1 MSQKEGE
8 GPANN
13 NPPTARFPGATQA
26 LLLLLAINIFNY
38 VDRQILSAVVPNI
51 RSEFFGP
58 DKQPGPVVHTLLS
71 WLESILGSNPE
82 NAMIGL
88 LAMAFMVTYML
99 MAPVFGLLRIRRWWI
114 VAGGVAVWSLA
125 SGASGLATAF
135 GALLL
140 TRCFVGIGEAAYGP
154 VAPTMIADMFPLK
167 ERGKMLSWFYLAI
180 PVGSAIGFIFG
191 GLIAAWLGWRWAF
204 YLVVPPGL
212 LLAIWCMFKV
222 DPPHGQYD
230 KGAGGATSGHKKIAW
245 KDVVELIKNRSY
257 VLNTLGM
264 AAMTFAIGGMAFWMP
279 SYINEFRG
287 VGNLAE
293 VNLIFGV
300 ILVLSGLSATIAGG
314 YLADKLRARFKGS
327 YFTVSGLAIL
337 VGLPF
342 FIGTLYLPFP
352 LAWVCIFLACF
363 CLFFNTG
370 PTNTILANVTHPSIR
385 ASAFALNILVI
396 HGLGDVISPLVIG
409 AVTDAFGKNM
419 NIAFLGMSGVMLIGG
434 LFWLWG
440 ARYLA
445 EDTAKVSGTEDETK

>member
-1 MSQKEGE
+1 MSKDSEE
-8 GPANN
+8 KPNT
-13 NPPTARFPGATQA
+13 PTRFPGATQA

-38 VDRQILSAVVPNI
+38 LDRQILSAVVPMI
-51 RSEFFGP
+51 RTEYFGP
-58 DKQPGPVVHTLLS
+58 DKDQGPVVGTLLH

-88 LAMAFMVTYML
+88 TAMAFMVTYML
-99 MAPVFGLLRIRRWWI
+99 AAPIFGLLRLKRWWI
-114 VAGGVAVWSLA
+114 VAFGVALWSLA
-125 SGASGLATAF
+125 SGATGLATTF

-154 VAPTMIADMFPLK
+154 IAPTLIADMFPLK

-180 PVGSAIGFIFG
+180 PVGSALGFIFG

-204 YLVVPPGL
+204 YLVVPPGII
-212 LLAIWCMFKV
+212 LAAWASMKLE
-222 DPPHGQYD
+222 PAHGQFD
-230 KGAGGATSGHKKIAW
+230 LGGPKTGKRKLTRQDYVSLAR
-245 KDVVELIKNRSY
+245 NRSY

-279 SYINEFRG
+279 SYVSEFRG
-287 VGNLAE
+287 VGNLAQ

-300 ILVLSGLSATIAGG
+300 ILVASGLGATLAGT
-314 YLADKLRARFKGS
+314 YMADKLRARFKGS
-327 YFTVSGLAIL
+327 YFTVSGLAII

-342 FIGTLYLPFP
+342 FIATLYVPFP
-352 LAWVCIFLACF
+352 YAWACIFVSCF

-370 PTNTILANVTHPSIR
+370 PTNTILANVTEPAIR

-396 HGLGDVISPLVIG
+396 HALGDVISPLVIG
-409 AVTDAFGKNM
+409 VVTDVFDKNM
-419 NIAFLGMSGVMLIGG
+419 NVAFLAMSGVMALGG

-440 ARYLA
+440 AKHLEA
-445 EDTAKVSGTEDETK
+445 DTAKIAGPADPNNQ

>member
-1 MSQKEGE
+1 MSQHDSPQQNG
-8 GPANN
+8 AAQ
-13 NPPTARFPGATQA
+13 TRFPGAMPA
-26 LLLLLAINIFNY
+26 LLLLLSINIFNY
-38 VDRQILSAVVPNI
+38 VDRQILSAVVPML
-51 RSEFFGP
+51 RTEFFGP
-58 DKQPGPVVHTLLS
+58 DKDPGPFVKWLLS
-71 WLESILGSNPE
+71 GLEGVLGSNPE

-99 MAPVFGLLRIRRWWI
+99 AAPIFGLLSLKRWWI

-125 SGASGLATAF
+125 SGASGLATTF
-135 GALLL
+135 GGLLL
-140 TRCFVGIGEAAYGP
+140 TRCLVGIGEAAYGP

-180 PVGSAIGFIFG
+180 PVGSALGFIFG
-191 GLIAAWLGWRWAF
+191 GAIAAWLGWRWAF

-212 LLAIWCMFKV
+212 ALAAFAIWKKE
-222 DPPHGQYD
+222 PPRGLFD
-230 KGAGGATSGHKKIAW
+230 KGGAEGGKKKLTRQDYVSLAR
-245 KDVVELIKNRSY
+245 NHSY

-279 SYINEFRG
+279 SYIHEFRG
-287 VGNLAE
+287 VGTLAG

-300 ILVLSGLSATIAGG
+300 ILVLSGLSATIAGA

-337 VGLPF
+337 IGLPF
-342 FIGTLYLPFP
+342 FIGALYLPFP
-352 LAWVCIFLACF
+352 FAWACIFVSCF

-396 HGLGDVISPLVIG
+396 HLLGDVISPLVIG
-409 AVTDAFGKNM
+409 AVTDASDKNM
-419 NIAFLGMSGVMLIGG
+419 NVAFLGMSGVMAVGG
-434 LFWLWG
+434 LLWLWG
-440 ARYLA
+440 AKYLA
-445 EDTAKVSGTEDETK
+445 DDTAKISGSVDTGK

>member
-1 MSQKEGE
+1 MSNEG
-8 GPANN
+8 NQ
-13 NPPTARFPGATQA
+13 PPSPGRFPGANRA

-38 VDRQILSAVVPNI
+38 VDRQILSAVVPMI
-51 RSEFFGP
+51 RTEYFGP
-58 DKQPGPVVHTLLS
+58 EHTPGPVVGTLLH
-71 WLESILGSNPE
+71 WLEAILGSNPE

-88 LAMAFMVTYML
+88 TAMAFMVTYML
-99 MAPVFGLLRIRRWWI
+99 AAPIFGLLRLKRWWI
-114 VAGGVAVWSLA
+114 VAAGVACWSLA
-125 SGASGLATAF
+125 SGASGFAATF

-154 VAPTMIADMFPLK
+154 IAPTLIADMYPLK

-212 LLAIWCMFKV
+212 LLAGLAAFKKE
-222 DPPHGQYD
+222 PAHGQFD
-230 KGAGGATSGHKKIAW
+230 IGGPQVSKKKLTRHDYISLA
-245 KDVVELIKNRSY
+245 KNKSY

-279 SYINEFRG
+279 SYISEYRG
-287 VGNLAE
+287 VGNLAM

-300 ILVLSGLSATIAGG
+300 ILVIAGLSATLAGT
-314 YLADKLRARFKGS
+314 YMADKLRSRFKGS
-327 YFTVSGLAIL
+327 YFSVSGMAIL
-337 VGLPF
+337 IGLPF
-342 FIGTLYLPFP
+342 FVATLYLPFP
-352 LAWVCIFLACF
+352 YAWVCLFVSCF

-370 PTNTILANVTHPSIR
+370 PTNTILANVTQPAIR

-396 HGLGDVISPLVIG
+396 HALGDVISPLVIG

-419 NIAFLGMSGVMLIGG
+419 NVAFLGMSAVMAIGG
-434 LFWLWG
+434 AFWLWG
-440 ARYLA
+440 AKYLEA
-445 EDTAKVSGTEDETK
+445 DTAKVAGPTDPNQ